1 MAEIFD
7 KYESDIEGYEAAMK
21 PLARQAG
28 ALFAMNGAIK
38 GLDLFDHP
46 ATLGKLLSKLVQSY
60 ALDAIDL
67 AFHPAQ
73 TPVLANDD
81 VAAFLSALKGTS
93 IENYPVVGLGEDLR
107 LSGESLAGGALALGE
122 RVVHLCAFR
131 TVGEHMGES
140 GSRTR

>member
-1 MAEIFD
+1 MLCFQTCGRQRLRASASRCARESGHEADQGEVWDAIVEKSSRMNAPSGTSAMAEIFD

-81 VAAFLSALKGTS
+81 VAA
-93 IENYPVVGLGEDLR
+93 
-107 LSGESLAGGALALGE
+107 
-122 RVVHLCAFR
+122 
-131 TVGEHMGES
+131 
-140 GSRTR
+140 